1 MGGIFAAYA
10 GYLLSACYKPGMD
23 FNYFMERLN
32 IVTGKPFANYWNV
45 YSLKAIVGAVF
56 VYAIGMLMYL
66 TSRRNY
72 MPGKEFGTAVFANP
86 KQVSKELADKV
97 RVLGNYGSDY
107 KYHNIYKGVNSR
119 LDEMQAAFL
128 RVKLPHLEKWN
139 KDRRNTA
146 KKY

>member
-1 MGGIFAAYA
+1 
-10 GYLLSACYKPGMD
+10 MD

-86 KQVSKELADKV
+86 KQVSKELADKDEGKNRILSQNIRMSMDTRKTRLNLNFLV
-97 RVLGNYGSDY
+97 IGGS
-107 KYHNIYKGVNSR
+107 G
-119 LDEMQAAFL
+119 A
-128 RVKLPHLEKWN
+128 VKSAT
-139 KDRRNTA
+139 RS
-146 KKY
+146 

>member
-72 MPGKEFGTAVFANP
+72 MPGKEFGKSNP
-86 KQVSKELADKV
+86 VSEYPYV
-97 RVLGNYGSDY
+97 YGHKKNEIEFEFFSDR
-107 KYHNIYKGVNSR
+107 G
-119 LDEMQAAFL
+119 
-128 RVKLPHLEKWN
+128 
-139 KDRRNTA
+139 
-146 KKY
+146 